1 MLMAGM
7 FPDAEIVHLSAGPIN
22 QIGQRQRRKA
32 MYLIAIC
39 VIGFGAAIF
48 GLVRMIQLRRHKE
61 LERYSIDPDE
71 LHALLESKRDIV
83 VLDVRQPLDLLA
95 YSEVIPGA
103 VRVPPHDVMEQA
115 GLIPKDK
122 DSVLYCICVSEKTSR
137 MVLEN
142 ALRQQFS
149 RIKFLK
155 GGLPA
160 WKAKGY
166 PVEPYTE
173 PFHLDTAV

>member
-1 MLMAGM
+1 
-7 FPDAEIVHLSAGPIN
+7 
-22 QIGQRQRRKA
+22 

-39 VIGFGAAIF
+39 VVVFAALVF
-48 GLVRMIQLRRHKE
+48 GLVRMRQLQRRRE
-61 LERYSIDPDE
+61 LEKYSIEADE
-71 LHALLESKRDIV
+71 LHDLLELKKDIV

-95 YSEVIPGA
+95 HSEIIPGA
-103 VRVPPHDVMEQA
+103 RRIPPKEVMEQA
-115 GLIPKDK
+115 GLIPMDR
-122 DSVLYCICVSEKTSR
+122 DSVLYCTCVSEKTSR

-142 ALRQQFS
+142 ALSLHFS

-155 GGLPA
+155 GGLAA

-166 PVEPYTE
+166 PVEPYTK

>member
-1 MLMAGM
+1 
-7 FPDAEIVHLSAGPIN
+7 
-22 QIGQRQRRKA
+22 

-39 VIGFGAAIF
+39 AV
-48 GLVRMIQLRRHKE
+48 GLIVLIVGIIRMKQLRDRRE
-61 LERYSIDPDE
+61 LERYSIDADE
-71 LHALLESKRDIV
+71 LHALLESKKDVV

-95 YSEVIPGA
+95 HSEIIPGA
-103 VRVPPHDVMEQA
+103 KRIPPKEVMEQA

-122 DSVLYCICVSEKTSR
+122 DSVIYCTCVSESTSR
-137 MVLEN
+137 MVLQN
-142 ALRQQFS
+142 ALRLQFS

-155 GGLPA
+155 GGLAA

-166 PVEPYTE
+166 PVEIYDK

>member
-1 MLMAGM
+1 MGGM
-7 FPDAEIVHLSAGPIN
+7 D
-22 QIGQRQRRKA
+22 

-39 VIGFGAAIF
+39 AVGLAVLIF
-48 GLVRMIQLRRHKE
+48 GIFRMRHRRERQE

-71 LHALLESKRDIV
+71 LHRLLESKQDIV

-95 YSEVIPGA
+95 HSEIIPGA
-103 VRVPPHDVMEQA
+103 KRVPPKDVMEHA
-115 GLIPKDK
+115 EMIPRDK
-122 DSVLYCICVSEKTSR
+122 DSVLYCTCASEKTSR

-142 ALRQQFS
+142 ALRLHFS

-155 GGLPA
+155 GGLAA
-160 WKAKGY
+160 WKLKGY
-166 PVEPYTE
+166 PVEPYTK

>member
-1 MLMAGM
+1 MSVEV
-7 FPDAEIVHLSAGPIN
+7 D
-22 QIGQRQRRKA
+22 

-39 VIGFGAAIF
+39 VVGFVVLIYGIF
-48 GLVRMIQLRRHKE
+48 RMKQLRDRRK
-61 LERYSIDPDE
+61 LEKYSIDVEE
-71 LHALLESKRDIV
+71 LHRLLELKKDIV

-95 YSEVIPGA
+95 HSEIIPGA
-103 VRVPPHDVMEQA
+103 VRVPPKEVMEQA

-122 DSVLYCICVSEKTSR
+122 DSVLYCTCVSEKTSR

-142 ALRQQFS
+142 ALRLQFS

-155 GGLPA
+155 GGLAA
-160 WKAKGY
+160 WKEKGY
-166 PVEPYTE
+166 PVEVYDK